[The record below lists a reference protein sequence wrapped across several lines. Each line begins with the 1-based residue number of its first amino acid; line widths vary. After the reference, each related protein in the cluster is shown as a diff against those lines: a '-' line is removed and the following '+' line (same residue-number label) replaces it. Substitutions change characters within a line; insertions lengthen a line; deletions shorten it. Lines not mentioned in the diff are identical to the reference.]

1 MCIHQKQLFQT
12 IHNRK
17 AGSFRTGQRLL
28 LPSAVLATLIS
39 TGCSRY
45 DLDQSYR
52 DEFSSLVRNY
62 QVEASRIALHDN
74 TVRDE
79 QSTDSLPEINLDND
93 PVLGAEIRVQESLP
107 SQNITLENS
116 YLRALENS
124 SQIRVFSELPLIRET
139 AIQEAQGAFDT
150 RLFVE
155 GRYDRRNDPIGSSL
169 TTGRTTG
176 RFTETEYGV
185 QAGVR
190 KKVATGGEVYL
201 TQELSRIKN
210 NSDFF
215 LPNPQ
220 ARAVLRLG
228 FIQPL
233 LRGAGVAYNRSV
245 IQIAE
250 IDSDIARHEFL
261 RQTESHLLEINR
273 TYWTLYMA
281 RGIYQAKLRSFNE
294 AVRTVEQLES
304 RDDFDTV
311 RRQILRARAAQSE
324 RRADLVRAESAV
336 RNAEDRFKALVNDP
350 EFLEL
355 GSLEFIPADLPVI
368 AETNVN
374 LKDVATAALENRPEI
389 LQAFLQL
396 RAAAIREKM
405 QRNELLPVLNLI
417 VEGYLSGLDKGSNIE
432 GAWERQFS
440 RGSPGAAVGLRFEFP
455 VENNEADA
463 RHIRRRLE
471 MRQLVEQLRTT
482 METVLLEVKV
492 AVREVRTAYRDL
504 KAKHASLLAA
514 REDLDDYERR
524 REVILLGSES
534 SAIGYLEFLIEAQDR
549 RAIAEERFL
558 QALATYNVALTT
570 LERVKGNLLSYESIS
585 VEREWD
591 DEEELP
597 RLKLK
602 RDVEQAQ
609 PESQTV
615 PATEETTL
623 ETAQVSNS

>member
-1 MCIHQKQLFQT
+1 MCNHSKHPSQ
-12 IHNRK
+12 
-17 AGSFRTGQRLL
+17 ASFSKDEGPLKSKRRLL
-28 LPSAVLATLIS
+28 LPSALMASIVGA
-39 TGCSRY
+39 GCAHY

-52 DEFSSLVRNY
+52 DEFGSLIRNY
-62 QVEASRIALHDN
+62 QSEAQRIALHDR
-74 TVRDE
+74 TLQQQETGDP
-79 QSTDSLPEINLDND
+79 LPDINLDGD
-93 PVLGAEIRVQESLP
+93 PILSAPVRVQESLP
-107 SQNITLENS
+107 SRDITLEDF
-116 YLRALENS
+116 YVRALENS

-139 AIQEAQGAFDT
+139 GIQEARGAFDT

-155 GRYDRRNDPIGSSL
+155 ARYDERNDPVGSSL
-169 TTGRTTG
+169 TTGRTSG

-201 TQELSRIKN
+201 TQELSRVKN

-220 ARAVLRLG
+220 SRAVLRLG

-233 LRGAGVAYNRSV
+233 LKGAGVAYNRSI

-261 RQTESHLLEINR
+261 RQAESHLLEITR

-281 RGIYQAKLRSFNE
+281 RGIYQAKQRSYNE
-294 AVRTVEQLES
+294 ALTTVEQLES

-336 RNAEDRFKALVNDP
+336 RNAEDRLKALVNDP
-350 EFLEL
+350 EFLQL
-355 GSLEFIPADLPVI
+355 GSIEIIPADLPVI
-368 AETNVN
+368 AESNVN

-389 LQAFLQL
+389 LQSFLQL
-396 RAAAIREKM
+396 RAAAVREKM
-405 QRNELLPVLNLI
+405 QKNELLPVLNLI
-417 VEGYLSGLDKGSNIE
+417 VEGYLSGLDRGDNIG
-432 GAWERQFS
+432 GAWDHQFS
-440 RGSPGAAVGLRFEFP
+440 QGKPGAAIGLRFEFP

-463 RHIRRRLE
+463 RYLRRRLE

-482 METVLLEVKV
+482 METVLLEVRV
-492 AVREVRTAYRDL
+492 SVREVRTAYRDL

-524 REVILLGSES
+524 REVILLGAES
-534 SAIGYLEFLIEAQDR
+534 SAIGYLEFLIEAQER
-549 RAIAEERFL
+549 RAVAEERFL
-558 QALATYNVALTT
+558 QALATYNVALVS
-570 LERVKGNLLSYESIS
+570 LERAKGNLLNYQSIE
-585 VEREWD
+585 VQREWD
-591 DEEELP
+591 DEQELP
-597 RLKLK
+597 RLRLN
-602 RDVEQAQ
+602 RETETA
-609 PESQTV
+609 
-615 PATEETTL
+615 EETVSAEV
-623 ETAQVSNS
+623 ETASTTHP